1 MASTSHSAIKIV
13 MNNFYRNM
21 ELDEFLGKELA
32 DAGYGGVDVQKTP
45 VGTRITLYV
54 TRPGLVIGRKG
65 MGIKDLTDKL
75 EKQFGLTSPQISVL
89 EVEIP
94 ELNPRII
101 ANRVSQMIV
110 KGTAFRRAAMW
121 ALNTIMNAGAM
132 GAEIVISGKLR
143 SERSHFE
150 KYTMGIVPK
159 SGETASRV
167 VKEAVAHVL
176 LNMGLYGIRIKI
188 SYKNAL
194 PPDFEVVEGERVEV
208 KEDANIVKKEQKEHK
223 EKRRSRRRERVK
235 EAENT
240 VKTEITGEKEKEGGS

>member
-1 MASTSHSAIKIV
+1 MSTGSHSAIKTV
-13 MNNFYRNM
+13 MKNFYRNM
-21 ELDEFLGKELA
+21 ELDEFLSKELT

-65 MGIKDLTDKL
+65 MGIRDLTDKL
-75 EKQFGLTSPQISVL
+75 EKEFGLSNPQISVL

-101 ANRVSQMIV
+101 ANRVSQMIT
-110 KGTAFRRAAMW
+110 KGTAFRRAALW
-121 ALNTIMNAGAM
+121 ALNTIMNAGAL

-159 SGETASRV
+159 SGETANKA
-167 VKEAVAHVL
+167 VKEAVVHVL
-176 LNMGLYGIRIKI
+176 LKMGLYGIKIKI
-188 SYKNAL
+188 AYKDSI
-194 PPDFEVVEGERVEV
+194 PPDFE
-208 KEDANIVKKEQKEHK
+208 IVGIAEKEQ
-223 EKRRSRRRERVK
+223 SV
-235 EAENT
+235 
-240 VKTEITGEKEKEGGS
+240 GEKEVD